1 MNPASSKPVS
11 AQVLDA
17 AIAWQLSLDSGDGDL
32 VAREAFSQWLAS
44 DEEHARA
51 WRQLGLLDQR
61 VSMTSGPAR
70 AALLQSRE
78 GIRRQVRKL
87 GSGVASIVAVIG
99 LALFVGDRYLPL
111 DYWLADQRT
120 ATGEQRTLRL
130 SDGTLVNLNTHSAMD
145 VRFDEKQR
153 LIILQEGEIL
163 VETGHGDARPF
174 IVETREGSMRALGTR
189 FLVKREEE
197 GTRLSVLQSAV
208 AAHPE
213 SSAEEQILRE
223 GQQVLM
229 RNNGLGPIIALNLGA
244 DAWTRGMLVVDNV
257 RLEDLVHELG
267 RYRRGYVG
275 VAPQV
280 ADLRITGSFPLH
292 DTDQALNAL
301 LPTLPV
307 QIEQHTQWWVTV
319 ASELAPA
326 RLRSRRKITRTRPVG
341 KMRGLLRAPAGA
353 SSLGTTMQT
362 DLLNRNYFHP
372 ALSLFDFRSA
382 LRQLRSIPFQE
393 PLYVPFARHLVA
405 PQFAGGCHRPLH
417 PFGQQPTG
425 RR

>member
-1 MNPASSKPVS
+1 MSPASSRPVS

-17 AIAWQLSLDSGDGDL
+17 AIAWQLTLDAGNPVD
-32 VAREAFSQWLAS
+32 REEFAKWHAAH
-44 DEEHARA
+44 EEHARA
-51 WRQLGLLDQR
+51 WRQLGMLDAR
-61 VSMTSGPAR
+61 FSAASGPAR

-78 GIRRQVRKL
+78 SIRRQVRKL

-163 VETGHGDARPF
+163 VETGHGDTRPF
-174 IVETREGSMRALGTR
+174 IVETREGSLRALGTR

-208 AAHPE
+208 AAHPQ
-213 SSAEEQILRE
+213 SSPEEQILRE

-229 RNNGLGPIIALNLGA
+229 RNNGFDPIIALNLGA
-244 DAWTRGMLVVDNV
+244 DAWTRGMLVVDNA
-257 RLEDLVHELG
+257 RLEDLIKELG
-267 RYRRGYVG
+267 RYRRGHLG
-275 VAPQV
+275 VAPEI

-292 DTDQALNAL
+292 DTDLALSAL

-307 QIEQHTQWWVTV
+307 QIEQHTPWWVTV
-319 ASELAPA
+319 VKAEAKP
-326 RLRSRRKITRTRPVG
+326 
-341 KMRGLLRAPAGA
+341 
-353 SSLGTTMQT
+353 
-362 DLLNRNYFHP
+362 
-372 ALSLFDFRSA
+372 
-382 LRQLRSIPFQE
+382 
-393 PLYVPFARHLVA
+393 
-405 PQFAGGCHRPLH
+405 
-417 PFGQQPTG
+417 
-425 RR
+425 

>member
-1 MNPASSKPVS
+1 MSPVSSKPVS

-17 AIAWQLSLDSGDGDL
+17 AIAWQLSLDSGNP
-32 VAREAFSQWLAS
+32 VEREEFAKWHAAH
-44 DEEHARA
+44 EEHARA
-51 WRQLGLLDQR
+51 WRQLGMLDQR
-61 VSMTSGPAR
+61 FSVASGPAR
-70 AALLQSRE
+70 TALLQSRE
-78 GIRRQVRKL
+78 SIRRRVRKL

-99 LALFVGDRYLPL
+99 LALFAGDRYLPI

-130 SDGTLVNLNTHSAMD
+130 TDGTLINLNTHSAVD

-197 GTRLSVLQSAV
+197 GTRLSVLKSAV
-208 AAHPE
+208 AANPGA
-213 SSAEEQILRE
+213 SAEEQILRE

-229 RNNGLGPIIALNLGA
+229 RSNGLGPIVALTLGA
-244 DAWTRGMLVVDNV
+244 DAWTRGMLVVDNT

-267 RYRRGYVG
+267 RYRRGYLG
-275 VAPQV
+275 VAPEI

-292 DTDQALNAL
+292 DTDLALSAL

-307 QIEQHTQWWVTV
+307 QIEQHTPWWVTV
-319 ASELAPA
+319 AAKTEAKP
-326 RLRSRRKITRTRPVG
+326 
-341 KMRGLLRAPAGA
+341 
-353 SSLGTTMQT
+353 
-362 DLLNRNYFHP
+362 
-372 ALSLFDFRSA
+372 
-382 LRQLRSIPFQE
+382 
-393 PLYVPFARHLVA
+393 
-405 PQFAGGCHRPLH
+405 
-417 PFGQQPTG
+417 
-425 RR
+425 